1 MTLNIA
7 LSRPLG
13 ASLLLAG
20 VLLLSGLAVATMLAN
35 LGAATDE
42 LDAKST
48 FVTRS
53 LANRSVG
60 SKAAGKP
67 AEDADLAVVAESGT
81 LAAARVDALVRATVV
96 EAGGTVLSSRAE
108 AKQDEAGKAGTAERI
123 EVQAVIQGQIEAL
136 QAGLYRLESGTP
148 MILVDNLSV
157 HPVEVSDDP
166 EQRPQAPLLTATLTL
181 SAYWDHPKP

>member
-1 MTLNIA
+1 MSLNVA
-7 LSRPLG
+7 LPRPLG

-20 VLLLSGLAVATMLAN
+20 VLLLSGLSVATMLAG

-42 LDAKST
+42 LDAKSA

-53 LANRSVG
+53 LTDRSVG
-60 SKAAGKP
+60 SKAAAKP
-67 AEDADLAVVAESGT
+67 TEDRDLAVVAESGT

-108 AKQDEAGKAGTAERI
+108 AKQDEAGKPGTAERI
-123 EVQAVIQGQIEAL
+123 EVQAVIQGQIDAL
-136 QAGLYRLESGTP
+136 QASLYHLESGTP
-148 MILVDNLSV
+148 MILVDNLSLR
-157 HPVEVSDDP
+157 PGSDDS